1 MSYSACR
8 ANCLDAS
15 ALVKIH
21 IYEDG
26 SDILRAYLKQEATK
40 YTTPFCL
47 YEALGVLK
55 TMWQY
60 RKTISEAQYLDAS
73 FGLAAW
79 YCAATV
85 RIKDIDLAS
94 PLTFDAVKRLVEKT
108 SLDLSDAF
116 QILSVKSGY
125 FSSSIG
131 DSSTVLVTGDKKL
144 AAAARVEGLH
154 AWYFM
159 EEPAP

>member
-1 MSYSACR
+1 MSHSACR

-15 ALVKIH
+15 ALVKIY
-21 IYEDG
+21 IPEAG
-26 SDILRAYLKQEATK
+26 SDILCAYLEKESTK
-40 YTTPFCL
+40 YTTPFCF
-47 YEALGVLK
+47 YEALSTLK
-55 TMWQY
+55 VMWLY
-60 RKTISEAQYLDAS
+60 RKKITKTQYLDAS
-73 FGLAAW
+73 FDLSAW
-79 YCAATV
+79 YSAATV
-85 RIKDIDLAS
+85 RMKDLDLIS
-94 PLTFDAVKRLVEKT
+94 PLTFDAAKRIVEKT

-116 QILSVKSGY
+116 QILSVKSGC

-144 AAAARVEGLH
+144 AAAARVEGLR